1 MLWMG
6 MNALL
11 WKRNKDLKEEE
22 IGGVRNTEGKD
33 FFHLSSYLGMKLA
46 KTQGSDA

>member
-22 IGGVRNTEGKD
+22 RGGVRNTD
-33 FFHLSSYLGMKLA
+33 FFHLSSYLGMELA

>member
-1 MLWMG
+1 MMLWMG

-22 IGGVRNTEGKD
+22 IGGVRNTEGKI
-33 FFHLSSYLGMKLA
+33 FSTYPHI
-46 KTQGSDA
+46 